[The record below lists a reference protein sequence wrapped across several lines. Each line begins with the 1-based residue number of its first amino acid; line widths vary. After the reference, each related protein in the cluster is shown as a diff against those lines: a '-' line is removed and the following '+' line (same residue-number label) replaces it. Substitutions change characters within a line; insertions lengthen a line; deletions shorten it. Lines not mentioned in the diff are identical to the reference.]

1 MKISVLGSGGW
12 GTAAAVL
19 LAGNGH
25 EVVLWSFSP
34 EEAAKL
40 EIARENERFLPG
52 VRIPEEITVTTDI
65 SCAESAEMVVFA
77 VPSFALVQ
85 TAERVRGLI
94 LRPGSIF
101 TLLTKGFDRENGCCL
116 FSESLARVLGDAHPI
131 VALTGPSHAEEVA
144 RGVPGAVVAAG
155 RDRAACEAVQ
165 EAFMNAFF
173 RVYTTP
179 DIVGAQL
186 GGGLKN
192 VIALAAGVC
201 DGMELGDNTKAALVT
216 RGLTE
221 MARLGVA
228 AGGMSQTLAG
238 LSGLGD
244 LIVTC
249 TSIHSRNYRAGRLVG
264 QGKTAMDAMREVGA
278 VVEGYYA
285 AAAARELAGRFHVE
299 MPISDAV
306 HRVLYE
312 GADARQAIRA
322 LLSRQRRGEI
332 EESWLAGGQMEWS

>member
-1 MKISVLGSGGW
+1 MTDYQRIILVHYHEIGLKGHNRASFETRLQKNLE
-12 GTAAAVL
+12 AL
-19 LAGNGH
+19 LAGYP
-25 EVVLWSFSP
+25 VVTIHRISGRICVFLREGTGWDTAV
-34 EEAAKL
+34 EA
-40 EIARENERFLPG
+40 
-52 VRIPEEITVTTDI
+52 
-65 SCAESAEMVVFA
+65 
-77 VPSFALVQ
+77 
-85 TAERVRGLI
+85 
-94 LRPGSIF
+94 
-101 TLLTKGFDRENGCCL
+101 
-116 FSESLARVLGDAHPI
+116 SEL
-131 VALTGPSHAEEVA
+131 A

-285 AAAARELAGRFHVE
+285 AAAARELAGRFQVE

-306 HRVLYE
+306 YRVLYE